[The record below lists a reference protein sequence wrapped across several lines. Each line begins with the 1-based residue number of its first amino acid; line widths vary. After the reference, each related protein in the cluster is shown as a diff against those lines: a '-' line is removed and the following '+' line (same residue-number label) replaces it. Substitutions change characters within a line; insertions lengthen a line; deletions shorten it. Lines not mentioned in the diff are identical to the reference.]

1 MDWKKLQNGSDI
13 RGVAID
19 GIEGE
24 KVNLDGNVA
33 YLLGRAFL
41 IWLGSNSPM
50 AIKPLKIAIGRD
62 PRITGNDLK
71 KAISSGISAES
82 GKVYDAGIAST
93 PAMFMSTQF
102 EEYGMNGAIMIT
114 ASHLPFNRNGMKFF
128 TPVGGLEK
136 KDISAILEI
145 AEQLD
150 NTSSSETRIEKI
162 DLMDRYSTHL
172 RDIISNG
179 IDPYKKNDLAL
190 KGFKIIVDAG
200 NGSGGFFASK
210 VLEPLGAEIQNSLFL
225 EPDGMFPNHIPNPEN
240 SEAMQAI
247 TEAVI
252 HHKADLGI
260 IFDTDVDRAAF
271 VDHQGNPMNR
281 NSLIALVSA
290 IVLEKHPQSWIVTDS
305 ITSDGLNQFI
315 NLKLKG
321 KHHRFKRGYR
331 NVINEGISL
340 DNNGKECHLAIETSG
355 HAAIKENQWL
365 DDGAY
370 LAALILVKMARMKI
384 EGQGMLAD
392 LIVDLTIP
400 LESEEYRIKI
410 LDENFK
416 DRGLKILHEIEA
428 YSKKIE
434 GWSIV
439 PDNFEGIRVKCDKNH
454 GDGWFLLRMSLHDPV
469 MPLNIESESS
479 GGVNFIQRKL
489 IDFFNT
495 QEGLDISVLKNS

>member
-19 GIEGE
+19 GIVGE
-24 KVNLDGNVA
+24 KVNLDEDVA
-33 YLLGRAFL
+33 CLLGRAFL
-41 IWLGSNSPM
+41 IWLRSNSPIS
-50 AIKPLKIAIGRD
+50 IKPFKIAIGRD
-62 PRITGNDLK
+62 PRITGFDLK
-71 KAISSGISAES
+71 EAISMGIKVES
-82 GKVYDAGIAST
+82 GEVFDAGIAST

-102 EEYGMNGAIMIT
+102 EEYRMNGAIMIT

-128 TPVGGLEK
+128 TPTGGLEK
-136 KDISAILEI
+136 KDISAILGI

-150 NTSSSETRIEKI
+150 DKNSSETRIEEI
-162 DLMDRYSTHL
+162 DLMDRYSAHL
-172 RDIISNG
+172 RDIISHG
-179 IDPYKKNDLAL
+179 IDPDKENKRAL

-210 VLEPLGAEIQNSLFL
+210 VLEPLGADVQNSLFL

-271 VDHQGNPMNR
+271 VDHQGNPINR

-290 IVLEKHPQSWIVTDS
+290 IVLEKYPQSWIVTDS

-315 NLKLKG
+315 NQKLKG

-355 HAAIKENQWL
+355 HGAIKENQWL

-370 LAALILVKMARMKI
+370 LAALILIKMVRMKI
-384 EGQGMLAD
+384 GGQRMLAD
-392 LIVDLTIP
+392 LISDLNIP
-400 LESEEYRIKI
+400 IESEEYRIKI
-410 LDENFK
+410 LDKNFK
-416 DRGLKILHEIEA
+416 DRGLKTIHEIET

-454 GDGWFLLRMSLHDPV
+454 GHGWFLLRMSLHDPV

-479 GGVNFIQRKL
+479 GGVDFIQRKL

-495 QEGLDISVLKNS
+495 QEGLDTSVLKNS